1 MWCGRKW
8 EMLRKLVLI
17 WCEDYNLLSGLN
29 LFWSCN
35 SPFLWINWTFLSSRT
50 CVFELGFWC
59 LSLDGFLVDA
69 SNLKEHLDLA
79 KSHIFWVSLD
89 LNFPLSIFI
98 KLAKEILVG
107 TYVFKSLQFKILLS
121 QIYYYFFPSAR
132 HLTWYVARIF
142 WCLWTLVWRVI
153 SQMMKELN

>member
-1 MWCGRKW
+1 
-8 EMLRKLVLI
+8 MLRKLILI
-17 WCEDYNLLSGLN
+17 WCKDYNVLSGLN
-29 LFWSCN
+29 LFWSWN

-89 LNFPLSIFI
+89 LNFSLSISV
-98 KLAKEILVG
+98 KLTKEILVG
-107 TYVFKSLQFKILLS
+107 TYVFKYLQFQILLS
-121 QIYYYFFPSAR
+121 QIYYYFFLSAR